1 MYTSN
6 SRETHLNFQGI
17 NEAILMMLNSL
28 EVRDP
33 RTVRGEEDNSRE
45 KTQLCVVESKCV

>member
-1 MYTSN
+1 MYISN
-6 SRETHLNFQGI
+6 ANETHLHFKRVD
-17 NEAILMMLNSL
+17 EAILMMLNSL

-45 KTQLCVVESKCV
+45 KAQLRVVESERV

>member
-1 MYTSN
+1 MYTSK
-6 SRETHLNFQGI
+6 SSETHLHFQGVD
-17 NEAILMMLNSL
+17 EAILMMLNSL

-45 KTQLCVVESKCV
+45 KAQLRVVESECV